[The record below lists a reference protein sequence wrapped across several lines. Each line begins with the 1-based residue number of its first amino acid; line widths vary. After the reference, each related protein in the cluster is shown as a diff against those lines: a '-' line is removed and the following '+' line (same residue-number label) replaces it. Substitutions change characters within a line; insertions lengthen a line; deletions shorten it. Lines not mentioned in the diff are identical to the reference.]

1 MLLLLLSIF
10 FTGFFLPLTGFS
22 WPAWI
27 LSALLPMT
35 HAIDG
40 FQELLLKGNTVP
52 WAVWF
57 SLIVISLLSYGLVLL
72 IMWRQY
78 RRTSG

>member
-27 LSALLPMT
+27 LGAMLPMT

-40 FQELLLKGNTVP
+40 FQALLLKGNAVP
-52 WAVWF
+52 WGVWV
-57 SLIVISLLSYGLVLL
+57 SLILITLLSYGLVLL
-72 IMWRQY
+72 IMRRQY
-78 RRTSG
+78 RRTN